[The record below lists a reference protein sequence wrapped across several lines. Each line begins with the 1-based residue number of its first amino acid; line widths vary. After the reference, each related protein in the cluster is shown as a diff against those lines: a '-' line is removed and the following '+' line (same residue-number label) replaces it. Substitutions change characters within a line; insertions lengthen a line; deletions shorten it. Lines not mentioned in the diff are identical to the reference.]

1 MDDLMLTRALH
12 VVAVVVWIGGVAFV
26 TLALLP
32 VLGRDKAGEGW
43 FARFAAFERR
53 FAWIARAMVLIAGG
67 SGFYM
72 VSAMDAW
79 DRFGSARYWW
89 MHAMI
94 MVWAIFAAFLFVL
107 EPLVFD
113 RVLAAKAKRN
123 PAHAHGLV
131 SRLHW
136 VLLALSLIAA
146 FGAAAGSH
154 GAFLG

>member
-53 FAWIARAMVLIAGG
+53 FAWIARVMVLIAGG

-72 VSAMDAW
+72 IVAMDAW
-79 DRFGSARYWW
+79 DRFGSASYWW
-89 MHAMI
+89 MHAMVA
-94 MVWAIFAAFLFVL
+94 VWAIFTLFLFVL
-107 EPLVFD
+107 EPLVFE
-113 RVLAAKAKRN
+113 RVQAALAKRD
-123 PAHAHGLV
+123 PARAHALIT
-131 SRLHW
+131 RLHR

-154 GAFLG
+154 GAFL

>member
-12 VVAVVVWIGGVAFV
+12 AVAVVVWIGGVAFV

-32 VLGRDKAGEGW
+32 VLGQEKGGEGW
-43 FARFAAFERR
+43 FKRFAAFERR
-53 FAWIARAMVLIAGG
+53 FAWIARAMVLVAGG

-79 DRFGSARYWW
+79 DRFGAASTWW
-89 MHAMI
+89 MHAMVL
-94 MVWAIFAAFLFVL
+94 VWAIFALFLFVL

-113 RVLAAKAKRN
+113 RVLAAKAKRD
-123 PAHAHGLV
+123 PAHAHRLV

-146 FGAAAGSH
+146 FGATAGAH
-154 GAFLG
+154 GAFV